1 MNAEDSL
8 LLVDDVFDSGRSIK
22 AILDTLN
29 ERARKNIP
37 HDVRVA
43 MPWYKPERNIIDM
56 VPDYYI
62 HETDD
67 WLVFP
72 HEMDGL
78 TEEEI
83 FANKKNMKEIL
94 SQVINK

>member
-1 MNAEDSL
+1 MIGQEKIYLTMFVWPCLGIN
-8 LLVDDVFDSGRSIK
+8 
-22 AILDTLN
+22 
-29 ERARKNIP
+29 
-37 HDVRVA
+37 
-43 MPWYKPERNIIDM
+43 PERNIIDM

-83 FANKKNMKEIL
+83 FTNKKNMKEIL
-94 SQVINK
+94 SQVTSK

>member
-1 MNAEDSL
+1 
-8 LLVDDVFDSGRSIK
+8 
-22 AILDTLN
+22 
-29 ERARKNIP
+29 
-37 HDVRVA
+37 
-43 MPWYKPERNIIDM
+43 MPWYKPERNIIDI

-83 FANKKNMKEIL
+83 FTNKKNMKKIL
-94 SQVINK
+94 SQVTSK